1 MRKNLLLIPGLFSLF
16 LLGSCTPESDPK
28 VEAVKRALD
37 VARSQL
43 ELSASEFDSLPG
55 FPRSLMPKFKV
66 VDPKDWTSGFYPGT
80 LWEAYRLTGDA
91 HYRDFAEF
99 LNRNV
104 KQANDIDGSCGYRY
118 IGLVNEGGSFS
129 EQQYTGRYHWL
140 PWCSFVEVDPVS
152 RLYDEFGTYEV
163 PVD

>member
-80 LWEAYRLTGDA
+80 LWEAYRLTGDE
-91 HYRDFAEF
+91 RLRAEAGKF
-99 LNRNV
+99 TARL
-104 KQANDIDGSCGYRY
+104 
-118 IGLVNEGGSFS
+118 EGI
-129 EQQYTGRYHWL
+129 QYYKGTHDLGFMVF
-140 PWCSFVEVDPVS
+140 CSYGQIQHT
-152 RLYDEFGTYEV
+152 LL
-163 PVD
+163 